1 MEDEKKLIIR
11 GKINYGQIIVDVF
24 DNGCGMNKEQIEDIL
39 YRKNISKEKHMS
51 IGLANVQQ
59 RLALLYGEKA
69 GININ
74 SKKDMGTVVSV
85 FLPLNRRGE

>member
-1 MEDEKKLIIR
+1 
-11 GKINYGQIIVDVF
+11 
-24 DNGCGMNKEQIEDIL
+24 
-39 YRKNISKEKHMS
+39 MS

-69 GININ
+69 GIKIN

-85 FLPLNRRGE
+85 FLPMNRRGE